1 MRLRQRCEH
10 FNALHSQ
17 ISAQGINPYFR
28 PIAKTWGT
36 EVEVEGRRLIMIGS
50 NDYLGLSHDPRVMDA
65 SARAV
70 YDWGTGPGGS
80 RFLSGNMVLHHQLE
94 ERLDNLGRL
103 ALGEQILGEEILDDL
118 GFQVSPSMGVPGHYA
133 VERAFVDQ

>member
-10 FNALHSQ
+10 FNSLHSS
-17 ISAQGINPYFR
+17 ISALGINPYFR

-80 RFLSGNMVLHHQLE
+80 RFLSGNMVLHHLLE
-94 ERLDNLGRL
+94 ERL
-103 ALGEQILGEEILDDL
+103 A
-118 GFQVSPSMGVPGHYA
+118 
-133 VERAFVDQ
+133 AFVQVHRAHPHADERCRKANVLE